1 MQFLSANKHTGIKW
15 EKLHT
20 SHLGILKAEF
30 GLRQGLITQRGGS
43 LPPPPEKHQGRT
55 LCRLWSMLGN
65 SREAFVEQRSDE
77 VYNRFPGE
85 GHRRIGGCGEAE
97 KFGKS
102 LLQMREKKKN
112 NSFGFLFHSAQ
123 TPTCLT
129 QLQWLKGRISLLFLT
144 LHPSSLALS
153 SAEAINQAC
162 APSLSLS
169 L

>member
-1 MQFLSANKHTGIKW
+1 MQFLSVNKHTGIKW

-30 GLRQGLITQRGGS
+30 GLRQDLITQQGGFSPSPTRKASRLHSLQTVKHAGYFQRGFCWAAVRWGLKQVPRRGTQKNWRMWRS
-43 LPPPPEKHQGRT
+43 GEVWEK
-55 LCRLWSMLGN
+55 SP
-65 SREAFVEQRSDE
+65 ADE
-77 VYNRFPGE
+77 G
-85 GHRRIGGCGEAE
+85 
-97 KFGKS
+97 
-102 LLQMREKKKN
+102 EKKN
-112 NSFGFLFHSAQ
+112 VSLFNLAQ

-162 APSLSLS
+162 TPSLSLS